1 MWEVKGLFSRAQFLA
16 RLAEVLDSGGVS
28 QASGYLEQAC
38 EKDKKAPVRQL
49 ETEYPT
55 FRHVR
60 TLACIRLLAYAFLH
74 MLSLPGAHAC
84 LHTLACIRFLAY
96 AFFARCTRLLAYA
109 FFARCTRL
117 LAHVSVMSHVR

>member
-16 RLAEVLDSGGVS
+16 RLTEVLDSGGVS

-55 FRHVR
+55 FRQVHI
-60 TLACIRLLAYAFLH
+60 LSAFV
-74 MLSLPGAHAC
+74 
-84 LHTLACIRFLAY
+84 TFRDV
-96 AFFARCTRLLAYA
+96 
-109 FFARCTRL
+109 
-117 LAHVSVMSHVR
+117 AHVSSNMLWIVGWHAELSYSYRKPNVIPG